1 MPQRF
6 AQIASHVSLIIHDI
20 VYISTRNKNASKCC
34 DLTDA
39 KNVSVIARRSAANI
53 CADIIV
59 YIKVST
65 PTPPQKHHPLFL
77 AKPPLKSASCPS
89 PIFRQYLPIYWF
101 FVNPPLKLRFFHE
114 SPKYGSYSSFTRSYL
129 LQVTKFLVKIFQFEF
144 LVMTVQSILVQTFL
158 SITIP
163 DFIFYLKLAT
173 PLKKDTPPP
182 LSPSFV
188 IFLFSGLAVKLSYNN
203 FFTL

>member
-6 AQIASHVSLIIHDI
+6 AQISSHVSLIIHDI

-65 PTPPQKHHPLFL
+65 PTPLKNTTLSFLPSHPLNRQAVQAPFL
-77 AKPPLKSASCPS
+77 GNTSLY
-89 PIFRQYLPIYWF
+89 I
-101 FVNPPLKLRFFHE
+101 
-114 SPKYGSYSSFTRSYL
+114 G
-129 LQVTKFLVKIFQFEF
+129 FL
-144 LVMTVQSILVQTFL
+144 
-158 SITIP
+158 
-163 DFIFYLKLAT
+163 
-173 PLKKDTPPP
+173 
-182 LSPSFV
+182 
-188 IFLFSGLAVKLSYNN
+188 
-203 FFTL
+203 